1 MNKFWF
7 LRCWL
12 LVNFHFPFSVES
24 SQGSHLESPE
34 KFTRQ
39 NSSTAAHHNQSDLRI
54 FKNIHPPPP
63 PSGGSAG
70 DASGP
75 SESSEKIAQNLED
88 AEKICIATTTR
99 SGGKAE
105 SCESLDNT
113 GSRETAEQ
121 EKVCGREKTLTENIH
136 IILDFKMVKTN
147 SF

>member
-7 LRCWL
+7 LRWL

-34 KFTRQ
+34 KSTRQ

-88 AEKICIATTTR
+88 AEKKWIATTTR

-105 SCESLDNT
+105 SCESTDNA

-121 EKVCGREKTLTENIH
+121 EKVCGKKKSENKH